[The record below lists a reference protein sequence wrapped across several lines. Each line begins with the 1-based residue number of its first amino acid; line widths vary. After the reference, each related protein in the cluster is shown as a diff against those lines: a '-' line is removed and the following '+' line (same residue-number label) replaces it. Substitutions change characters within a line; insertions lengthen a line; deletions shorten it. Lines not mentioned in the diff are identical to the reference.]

1 MQTIKVSRSQRK
13 VEASRWQ
20 WKPHIGKA
28 HTRNGART
36 GLTLFGISK
45 ITDDL
50 PLILVE
56 LPLDVAVLRTAGEM
70 NGLASFG
77 KDFTLQQKMLLGDV
91 ARRGRRQLLVA
102 LDDDDA
108 GWRAHDK
115 LSTDV
120 VATLG

>member
-1 MQTIKVSRSQRK
+1 
-13 VEASRWQ
+13 
-20 WKPHIGKA
+20 
-28 HTRNGART
+28 
-36 GLTLFGISK
+36 
-45 ITDDL
+45 
-50 PLILVE
+50 
-56 LPLDVAVLRTAGEM
+56 M

-91 ARRGRRQLLVA
+91 ARCGRRQLLVA
-102 LDDDDA
+102 LDGDDA